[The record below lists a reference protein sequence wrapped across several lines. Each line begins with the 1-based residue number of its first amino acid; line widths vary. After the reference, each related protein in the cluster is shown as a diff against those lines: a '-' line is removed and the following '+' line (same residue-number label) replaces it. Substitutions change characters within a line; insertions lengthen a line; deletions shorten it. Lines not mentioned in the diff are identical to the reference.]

1 MACRPACH
9 LRRDHPFFNSS
20 SAMMYES
27 EAHFENRLRIWKQER
42 AFQEFRFNTFI
53 CSSAYNTSWM
63 NEEYLRREFE
73 RGVKPVQNIIPR
85 TVVWLTYPFG
95 IVFFIGACTTF
106 ISLDF
111 QNYIVA
117 LILLLIS
124 LPHLWYTKFLVDG
137 IRGKPI
143 RGKFWSSRKGA
154 WTSSHGLFHQKISF
168 TQNLSSKLLH
178 D

>member
-9 LRRDHPFFNSS
+9 LRRDHSLNSS
-20 SAMMYES
+20 SAMVYET
-27 EAHFENRLRIWKQER
+27 EAHFQHRLRIWRKER

-63 NEEYLRREFE
+63 NEELLRREFE
-73 RGVKPVQNIIPR
+73 KGVKPLHYAISR

-95 IVFFIGACTTF
+95 IVFFIGACITV

-124 LPHLWYTKFLVDG
+124 LPHLWYTKFLVEG

-143 RGKFWSSRKGA
+143 RGKF
-154 WTSSHGLFHQKISF
+154 
-168 TQNLSSKLLH
+168 
-178 D
+178 